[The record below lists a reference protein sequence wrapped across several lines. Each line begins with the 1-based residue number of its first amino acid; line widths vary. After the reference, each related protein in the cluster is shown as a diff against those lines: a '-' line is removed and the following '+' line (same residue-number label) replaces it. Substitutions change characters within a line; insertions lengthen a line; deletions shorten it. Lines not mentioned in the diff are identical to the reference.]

1 MASFSSLTSFPYLDH
16 YLKLALVEGELL
28 HINNDSQVVFI
39 GGGPLPLTPIC
50 MYLLELAKQE
60 GLLETL
66 VNCLDKSKDDE
77 KVLEL
82 KRILRLLD
90 KSEFKGKF
98 HAIAVDCEEDA
109 VELASTII
117 DFLGLHQAIS
127 VLECDGRELD
137 IPSSFNTFMIA
148 SMVTGKEHVLE
159 NILNQL
165 PKGEVVRMSVRSVEH
180 TNLRR
185 LLYEPAEPVLAKFES
200 RYKDLVKESSF
211 TPPPGSF
218 LINSVHVYSYHKE
231 PAPVCRQKRQVRTKI
246 KERGTT
252 HAIHS

>member
-16 YLKLALVEGELL
+16 YLKLALVEGGLL
-28 HINNDSQVVFI
+28 QLHQDSQIVFI

-50 MYLLELAKQE
+50 MYLIELAKQE

-66 VNCLDKSKDDE
+66 VNCLNKNKDDQ

-90 KSEFKGKF
+90 KCEFKGSF

-109 VELASTII
+109 VELASNIV
-117 DFLGLHQAIS
+117 DYLGLSKAIS

-137 IPSSFNTFMIA
+137 IPHSFDTFMIA

-165 PKGEVVRMSVRSVEH
+165 SEGEVVRMAVRSVEH

-185 LLYEPAEPVLAKFES
+185 LLYEPAEPLLLKFES
-200 RYKDLVKESSF
+200 RYKELVKESSF

-218 LINSVHVYSYHKE
+218 LINSVHVYSYQKK
-231 PAPVCRQKRQVRTKI
+231 PATACRQKKQVRTKI